1 MRIKLPGS
9 PKIKALILAI
19 LVIVSVAIIGKTAID
34 NKNAAELK
42 AQLEQEERE
51 RIEREEEEA
60 RIAEE
65 ERQKKQRE
73 EELYNNAYSLFHNRQ
88 YDEAIKAADNLINEF
103 SDSYKGYTI
112 KGISEGYAGNFTSGM
127 NDIDKALQIKSD
139 YGYGRFNKALL
150 YELNEKFDEAL
161 EWYDKALEVE
171 KYMWSYYG
179 KASIYGRKGAVDDA
193 VINLNLALSA
203 APTDA
208 DKNSIK
214 ENARSEQDFDPING
228 DKKFQD
234 VIK

>member
-9 PKIKALILAI
+9 PMVKTFILAL
-19 LVIVSVAIIGKTAID
+19 LVVIAVFVIGKTAID
-34 NKNAAELK
+34 NKKAADLK
-42 AQLEQEERE
+42 AQEEQQEQE
-51 RIEREEEEA
+51 RIAKEEEEA

-73 EELYNNAYSLFHNRQ
+73 EELYNNAYNLFHSGQ
-88 YDEAIKAADNLINEF
+88 YDEAIKAAEDLINEF
-103 SDSYKGYTI
+103 SDSYKGYTL
-112 KGISEGYAGNFTSGM
+112 KGISEGYAGNFDVGM
-127 NDIDKALQIKSD
+127 ADIDRALGIKAD

-161 EWYDKALEVE
+161 QWYDKALEVE

-193 VINLNLALSA
+193 VNNLNLALSA

-208 DKNSIK
+208 DKNALK
-214 ENARSEQDFDPING
+214 ENARNEQDFDPISG

>member
-9 PKIKALILAI
+9 PKIKAFILAI
-19 LVIVSVAIIGKTAID
+19 LVIISVAIIGKTAID
-34 NKNAAELK
+34 NKKAADLNAQAR
-42 AQLEQEERE
+42 QEEQE
-51 RIEREEEEA
+51 RIEKQEEA

-73 EELYNNAYSLFHNRQ
+73 EELFNNAYSLFHNRQ
-88 YDEAIKAADNLINEF
+88 YNEAIKAADDLINEF
-103 SDSYKGYTI
+103 SDSYKGYSI
-112 KGISEGYAGNFTSGM
+112 KGISEGYAGDFNSGM

-150 YELNEKFDEAL
+150 YELNQKFDEAL
-161 EWYDKALEVE
+161 EWYDKAIEVE

-179 KASIYGRKGAVDDA
+179 KASIYGRKGAVDEA
-193 VINLNLALSA
+193 VNNLKLAIEA

-214 ENARSEQDFDPING
+214 ENARNEQDFDPING
-228 DKKFQD
+228 DAKFQD